1 MKALSLILV
10 AWVAVAHCGKAKKQI
25 HDQQLINGYDF
36 EYGGDDAS
44 ALVGLI
50 ESNSHFVEAA
60 PVAVAVAASDHHS
73 SHLARPGYSVGG
85 PLASIAKGQYAPVR
99 KVSPILSRISYLV
112 SRGNG
117 SYR

>member
-25 HDQQLINGYDF
+25 HDQQLINGYEF
-36 EYGGDDAS
+36 EYGGDNGG

-50 ESNSHFVEAA
+50 ESNSHFIEAA

-85 PLASIAKGQYAPVR
+85 PLASIAKGQARARAHV
-99 KVSPILSRISYLV
+99 
-112 SRGNG
+112 
-117 SYR
+117 